1 MSKLDRKKS
10 FGQVIGQA
18 VNGVRF
24 MQDGKDFDA
33 AGNEIVKA
41 PVKPVVVKKPAV
53 KKAPVKKG

>member
-1 MSKLDRKKS
+1 MLKLDRKKS

-24 MQDGKDFDA
+24 TQDGKDFDS

-41 PVKPVVVKKPAV
+41 PVKKAPV
-53 KKAPVKKG
+53 KKAPVKKAPAKKG